1 MGGSSKMY
9 PEGSG
14 GVKSSYE
21 DGIEVLHNAAGDEI
35 VRYDPVNKKVI
46 VPAGATLQLNSGCM
60 LQVGTGGVPTADPSV
75 AGEVWAD
82 SGVLTVSSG

>member
-1 MGGSSKMY
+1 MVTKMY
-9 PEGSG
+9 PEGKG
-14 GVKSSYE
+14 GIKSHYE
-21 DGIEVLHNAAGDEI
+21 GDVLVLHHRDGTEI
-35 VRYDPVNKKVI
+35 VRYDVANAKVI
-46 VPAGATLQLNSGCM
+46 IPAGATLQLNSGCM